1 MKRKISKDIGK
12 DFITADIN
20 VELFPSYKIVD
31 NKPTLIKKDDPIN
44 VTYKI
49 ILDPNGCPVY
59 PQNLYFHYLKT
70 KGLKNI
76 DTHAQALLA
85 YTRWL
90 SAVGMEY
97 SDLTK
102 NPQEGAPWKFS
113 EFLIS
118 NLKDKQEDGT
128 IKNPDGFAISTARM
142 MLSVV
147 IRFYKWLHYSGF
159 LTWNK
164 DRKPFDITNETI
176 RLKNTNQHNMLS
188 HLDHEKILEVESTS
202 LMKMFPKVQSRVA
215 AKKLKPMSIDDK
227 ILFESHLDKN
237 MDKGGQNY
245 VKALICKTTLATG
258 LRLHEIVTLPD
269 YICNMPDG
277 DVTLTIGAQNNVKT
291 KFGKTRRIIVPYD
304 VALELYEYRLSD
316 QRISALNK
324 SNIEIDE
331 NFEQKGEN
339 SHNRLFVNI
348 SGKVFSNNTIQT
360 FLGKIKRDIQVK
372 KPNWNYSYHDLRST
386 FATYWLYEQ
395 AQSRNNVFD
404 FYLGELAE
412 LLGHNDTKTTQ
423 KYIDFVNSELIK
435 KEYSKNQNDLAN
447 DSINDEDI

>member
-12 DFITADIN
+12 DFITAEIE
-20 VELFPSYKIVD
+20 VELFPSYD
-31 NKPTLIKKDDPIN
+31 LIEGQPVLKENGNPIN
-44 VTYKI
+44 VNYKI
-49 ILDPNGCPVY
+49 ILDPEGCPVY
-59 PQNLYFHYLKT
+59 PQNLYLHYLKT

-76 DTHAQALLA
+76 DTHTQGLLA

-90 SAVGMEY
+90 NAVGMEY

-118 NLKDKQEDGT
+118 NLKDKQPDGT

-147 IRFYKWLHYSGF
+147 IRFYKWMHYAGF

-164 DRKPFDITNETI
+164 DRKPFDITKETI
-176 RLKNTNQHNMLS
+176 TIKDKNQTRMLS
-188 HLDHEKILEVESTS
+188 HLDHEKIFEVESTS

-215 AKKLKPMSIDDK
+215 AKKLKPLSIDDK
-227 ILFESHLDKN
+227 VMFENYLEKDMSKT
-237 MDKGGQNY
+237 GQDY
-245 VKALICKTTLATG
+245 VKALICKTTLKTG
-258 LRLHEIVTLPD
+258 LRLHEVITLPD
-269 YICNMPDG
+269 YVFNMPED
-277 DVTLTIGAQNNVKT
+277 DVRVVIGAQNDVKT
-291 KFGKTRRIIVPYD
+291 KFGKTRTIVVPYD
-304 VALELYEYRLSD
+304 LALELYEYRLSD
-316 QRISALNK
+316 QRVESLNK
-324 SNIEIDE
+324 SDITLDKD
-331 NFEQKGEN
+331 FEQVGEN

-360 FLGKIKRDIQVK
+360 YLGKVKRDIQK
-372 KPNWNYSYHDLRST
+372 RKPSWNYSYHDLRST

-404 FYLGELAE
+404 FYLGELAD
-412 LLGHNDTKTTQ
+412 LLGHNDVKTTQ
-423 KYIDFVNSELIK
+423 KYIDFVNAEVIK
-435 KEYSKNQNDLAN
+435 KEHSKNQNDLAN
-447 DSINDEDI
+447 NAMNKDI